1 MTVKV
6 TDHGFIEPMKSI
18 RFNISME
25 QLVDLQLMD
34 IQFSEIILNQ
44 TRTPNLQELFLHNVP
59 EDCQMEILLPYYH
72 VQALTYRFPYLGK
85 PQKNKKKLF
94 VFSGPATK
102 TFSPSSLVATFFGE
116 LF

>member
-1 MTVKV
+1 MNENVYPSEIPYTPRNTIVKV

-59 EDCQMEILLPYYH
+59 EDCQMEILLPTLKKFKMFYY
-72 VQALTYRFPYLGK
+72 QG
-85 PQKNKKKLF
+85 
-94 VFSGPATK
+94 
-102 TFSPSSLVATFFGE
+102 
-116 LF
+116 

>member
-1 MTVKV
+1 
-6 TDHGFIEPMKSI
+6 MKSI

-59 EDCQMEILLPYYH
+59 EDCQMEILLPTLKKFKMFYY
-72 VQALTYRFPYLGK
+72 QG
-85 PQKNKKKLF
+85 
-94 VFSGPATK
+94 
-102 TFSPSSLVATFFGE
+102 
-116 LF
+116 

>member
-1 MTVKV
+1 MKKGISVQTESEQTSEIPYILRYTIVKI

-18 RFNISME
+18 RFNISMV

-59 EDCQMEILLPYYH
+59 EDCRMEILLPTLRKFKMFYY
-72 VQALTYRFPYLGK
+72 QG
-85 PQKNKKKLF
+85 
-94 VFSGPATK
+94 
-102 TFSPSSLVATFFGE
+102 
-116 LF
+116 